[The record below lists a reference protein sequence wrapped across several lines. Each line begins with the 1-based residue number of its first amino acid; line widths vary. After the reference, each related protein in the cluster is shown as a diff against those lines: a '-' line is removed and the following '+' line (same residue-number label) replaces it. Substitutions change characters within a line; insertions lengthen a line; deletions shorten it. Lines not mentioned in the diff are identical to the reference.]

1 MISYITKEKTMKT
14 ISQEKLNSY
23 SSKEL
28 LEILNKSFMARTLVK
43 KDSKLSSKDIGKIQ
57 KEIVK
62 TIWRNFPEVAKE
74 QGFRKFRK

>member
-1 MISYITKEKTMKT
+1 MKI

-28 LEILNKSFMARTLVK
+28 LEILNKSFMARTLAK
-43 KDSKLSSKDIGKIQ
+43 KDSKLSRKDIGKIQ
-57 KEIVK
+57 KQIVK

-74 QGFRKFRK
+74 QGFRKFRV

>member
-1 MISYITKEKTMKT
+1 MKT